1 MMYHIDEIRSP
12 IPVLGEMTKSVA
24 LLGFKDNAVLA
35 TIDQDCLQEVTA
47 KEDAPKIE
55 FLSKLKDEDEVFK
68 QMEST
73 TETYKKYMCNLIVL
87 APYLAK
93 ILIKRKTGTTSGVFM
108 TALKAAIARDAL
120 VIQEIETDEDDVG
133 NNVKEITA
141 LLRRLYFWA
150 QEAALWE
157 TMGEVVTN
165 AANAAFDDDVT
176 DWKVELHSRFIS
188 KQIDESRREV
198 CNGTMENLKGT
209 LVYLKNE
216 TENSRRAATKEVS
229 KLNAN
234 KISSSHREII
244 LNMSL
249 TDGIDPAEDLV
260 EMMKDCM
267 EQSTAAMAYKHLHDR
282 LQDRK
287 VSI

>member
-1 MMYHIDEIRSP
+1 
-12 IPVLGEMTKSVA
+12 
-24 LLGFKDNAVLA
+24 
-35 TIDQDCLQEVTA
+35 
-47 KEDAPKIE
+47 
-55 FLSKLKDEDEVFK
+55 
-68 QMEST
+68 
-73 TETYKKYMCNLIVL
+73 
-87 APYLAK
+87 
-93 ILIKRKTGTTSGVFM
+93 M

-234 KISSSHREII
+234 KIS
-244 LNMSL
+244 
-249 TDGIDPAEDLV
+249 
-260 EMMKDCM
+260 
-267 EQSTAAMAYKHLHDR
+267 
-282 LQDRK
+282 
-287 VSI
+287 